1 VFVDRVT
8 ITVRAGKGGDGCVS
22 FRRESRVPKGGPD
35 GGRGGDGGSV
45 RLAADPNL
53 SSLVYFRFHP
63 QNKAGNGAP
72 GEGGRRQ
79 GKRGADLR
87 LSVPV
92 GTVVSD
98 AATGAVLFDFLSP
111 GEVYIAARGGR
122 GGRGNSSFAT
132 STRQAPREREAGKP
146 GEDREL
152 RLELKLIAD
161 IGLVGFPNAGKSTLI
176 SRISAARPEIA
187 DYPFTTLTPSLGVV
201 DLGEYRSFVVADIPG
216 LIEGAHRGVGL
227 GVRFLQ
233 HVERTRILVHVV
245 DVSPGT
251 GRDPVRDFEIVC
263 TELEAFS
270 PDLARRRQILA
281 ANKIDLLA
289 GDDGRLK
296 SLKALG
302 RRRRIPVY
310 AVSALTGQGLKP
322 LVRVMARLLTE
333 PEGEGADDGR
343 DEA

>member
-1 VFVDRVT
+1 MFVDRVT
-8 ITVRAGKGGDGCVS
+8 ISVRAGRGGDGCVS

-45 RLAADPNL
+45 RLESDPNL

-87 LSVPV
+87 LTVPV
-92 GTVVSD
+92 GTVVND
-98 AATGAVLFDFLSP
+98 AASGEVLFDFLQS
-111 GEVYIAARGGR
+111 GQVYIAARGGK

-132 STRQAPREREAGKP
+132 STRQAPREREPGRP
-146 GEDREL
+146 GEEREL
-152 RLELKLIAD
+152 FLELKLIAD
-161 IGLVGFPNAGKSTLI
+161 VGLVGFPNAGKSTLI

-187 DYPFTTLTPSLGVV
+187 DYPFTTLTPGLGVV

-216 LIEGAHRGVGL
+216 LIEGAHRGAGL
-227 GVRFLQ
+227 GIRFLQ
-233 HVERTRILVHVV
+233 HIERTRVLVHVV

-251 GRDPVRDFEIVC
+251 GRDPVEDFEILNA
-263 TELEAFS
+263 ELEAFS
-270 PDLARRRQILA
+270 PELGRRRQILA

-289 GDDGRLK
+289 GDETRLK
-296 SLKALG
+296 RLKALG

-310 AVSALTGQGLKP
+310 AVSALTGRGLKP
-322 LVRVMARLLTE
+322 LVRAMARLLSE
-333 PEGEGADDGR
+333 PAAEAGGRNDG
-343 DEA
+343 